1 MTLLKFST
9 KVKLK
14 AASFPEMASITDLK
28 ITLFFTSTQ
37 RKKLKEQEALTS
49 NSTVNLFTGSQ
60 SYLRI
65 VEDVATRIIKQ
76 KIVKLNITHHPKNT
90 SNCMKNSDQPN
101 IGHVHFLVIQ
111 PKTALPNI
119 NHPVTEEHLVIKT
132 SHMLNLL
139 TIPEFNQDKTN
150 HHHQT
155 NGAVLTTIILPI
167 DQTKILKTPMLLI
180 LTFKTVLKKE
190 VLCMIKTLQMLRIN
204 LTL

>member
-9 KVKLK
+9 KVKSK
-14 AASFPEMASITDLK
+14 AVSFPEMALITDLK

-76 KIVKLNITHHPKNT
+76 KIVKLNITYHPKNT
-90 SNCMKNSDQPN
+90 SNYMKNSDQPN
-101 IGHVHFLVIQ
+101 TGHVHLLVIQ
-111 PKTALPNI
+111 PKTALRTI
-119 NHPVTEEHLVIKT
+119 NHPVTEEHLEIKT

-139 TIPEFNQDKTN
+139 TIPEYHQNKTN

-155 NGAVLTTIILPI
+155 TADVLTT
-167 DQTKILKTPMLLI
+167 LL
-180 LTFKTVLKKE
+180 
-190 VLCMIKTLQMLRIN
+190 
-204 LTL
+204 